1 MGDEV
6 SVWSNFWPH
15 LSQTWQEASC
25 VSCLRTLGLLK
36 LSLALVASARQSLVS
51 QKKIVFFL
59 PGKPPCI
66 CGWELFHE
74 DAVLWQGSASKLAP
88 GVGLEGHKVTSGEW
102 PPFHP
107 GTRDLLVLGGSCPV
121 FGKKDWGAAVVVNR
135 LERLFYEKG
144 PSWKNIS
151 LVLLPELWGLGEL
164 PQGCQPP
171 PTGFLGFSEMTKFMI
186 LLSKHVTLEKIWHK
200 NGPRSKR
207 WGCHLA
213 NVWCS
218 SFSFTDSRIAVGA
231 SLVAQMVK
239 NLPAMQETWVW
250 SLGWEDPL
258 EKRMATHSS
267 VLAWRIPW
275 TEEPG
280 GL

>member
-15 LSQTWQEASC
+15 LSQTWQETSC

-121 FGKKDWGAAVVVNR
+121 FGKKDWGAAVVVNG
-135 LERLFYEKG
+135 LERLFYEKALLG
-144 PSWKNIS
+144 KILALSCCQNCGGWVNCHRGVS
-151 LVLLPELWGLGEL
+151 LL
-164 PQGCQPP
+164 QQ
-171 PTGFLGFSEMTKFMI
+171 
-186 LLSKHVTLEKIWHK
+186 
-200 NGPRSKR
+200 
-207 WGCHLA
+207 
-213 NVWCS
+213 
-218 SFSFTDSRIAVGA
+218 A
-231 SLVAQMVK
+231 SLVSQKWPNSWFFCQNM
-239 NLPAMQETWVW
+239 
-250 SLGWEDPL
+250 SLWKKFDIKMAPGAKDED
-258 EKRMATHSS
+258 A
-267 VLAWRIPW
+267 I
-275 TEEPG
+275 
-280 GL
+280 